1 MKKADYFY
9 RCQLVKLLHPVMSR
23 KQQRDNWELAKDD
36 NYSSLAATGFPITVL
51 RVFAMKL
58 TPLGKLQMLSS
69 QANQLQFQFYAFSM
83 LKQTPVIL
91 GKRL

>member
-9 RCQLVKLLHPVMSR
+9 RCQLVKLLYPVMSR

-58 TPLGKLQMLSS
+58 TPLGKLQLLSS
-69 QANQLQFQFYAFSM
+69 QANQLQISVLCVFDVKTNACY
-83 LKQTPVIL
+83 L
-91 GKRL
+91 G